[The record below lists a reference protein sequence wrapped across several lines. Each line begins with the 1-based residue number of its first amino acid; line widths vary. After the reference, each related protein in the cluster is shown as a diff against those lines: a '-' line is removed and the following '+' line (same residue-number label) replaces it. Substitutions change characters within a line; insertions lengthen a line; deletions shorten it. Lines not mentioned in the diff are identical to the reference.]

1 MSGSMR
7 GMWKRSY
14 GQATKAPPDERGG
27 NTHARPNATASHP
40 YSTQGR
46 LPGDFSGMAALH
58 PNAEESTRSRPR
70 GFVPSTDMLIGSHG
84 P

>member
-27 NTHARPNATASHP
+27 NTHARPNAAAPHP
-40 YSTQGR
+40 YFTKLRRTRREQMSSG
-46 LPGDFSGMAALH
+46 LPLKADISQY
-58 PNAEESTRSRPR
+58 SRHVSK
-70 GFVPSTDMLIGSHG
+70 VPH
-84 P
+84 